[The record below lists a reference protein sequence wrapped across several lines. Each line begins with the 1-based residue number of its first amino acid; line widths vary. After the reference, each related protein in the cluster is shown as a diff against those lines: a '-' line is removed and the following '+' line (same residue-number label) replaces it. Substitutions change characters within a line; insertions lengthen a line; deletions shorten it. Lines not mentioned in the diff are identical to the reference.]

1 MKCDYTDATQSSPV
15 VVTQTGSN
23 QIADVAAVVA
33 AAAAAAA
40 SDVAATAAAAAVVIV
55 FADWID
61 WRTKTQGNYA
71 SNIA

>member
-40 SDVAATAAAAAVVIV
+40 ASDVAATAAAAAVVIV
-55 FADWID
+55 FAD
-61 WRTKTQGNYA
+61 
-71 SNIA
+71 

>member
-55 FADWID
+55 FAD
-61 WRTKTQGNYA
+61 
-71 SNIA
+71 

>member
-33 AAAAAAA
+33 AAAAA

-55 FADWID
+55 FAD
-61 WRTKTQGNYA
+61 
-71 SNIA
+71 